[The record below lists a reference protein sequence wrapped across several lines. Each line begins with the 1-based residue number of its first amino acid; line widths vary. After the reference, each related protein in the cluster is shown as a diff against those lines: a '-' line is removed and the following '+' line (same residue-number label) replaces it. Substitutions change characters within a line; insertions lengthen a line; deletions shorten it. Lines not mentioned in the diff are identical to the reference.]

1 MTGRPGGPLSNGS
14 LKLIIGHSIQ
24 WPIRS
29 NYIAR
34 AKMEAKRGS
43 YTCNNVLNI
52 ILHHKE
58 EAPSHAGPSQVHRS
72 HFKIWNNDYVQ
83 NELALASVILHSR
96 VSITI
101 LVDAFLWQL
110 HFIFMHMIFTVT
122 TKMCGVSVIRLYFGT
137 RNLINMQSWHNLAT

>member
-1 MTGRPGGPLSNGS
+1 MLLTLMTGGPGGPLSNGS

-24 WPIRS
+24 WPISS

-34 AKMEAKRGS
+34 ATTEAKRGS

-58 EAPSHAGPSQVHRS
+58 EAPSHTGTSQVHRR

-83 NELALASVILHSR
+83 NELALAFFILHSL
-96 VSITI
+96 VTTTI
-101 LVDAFLWQL
+101 L
-110 HFIFMHMIFTVT
+110 
-122 TKMCGVSVIRLYFGT
+122 
-137 RNLINMQSWHNLAT
+137 LAAIL